1 MTSLFS
7 MFDELD
13 VYEDSERRSASL
25 NMAIDEALLEGA
37 TKPTLRFYGWNRP
50 SLSFG
55 YFGRYADA
63 ARGGRT
69 RDLVRRWTGGG
80 IVLHG
85 NDLTYSLVIP
95 ASYRSSALSPGA
107 IYAAVHQAIRDAL
120 LAEGKAAVIATSTR
134 PKISEACFANAVMA
148 DVLLGENKVA
158 GAAQRR
164 TQAGLLQQGSI
175 QVPQLAAAFA
185 ENFACSL
192 CSANHIR
199 NLAPELVRRAEEIE
213 EVKYATE
220 QWLRRR

>member
-1 MTSLFS
+1 

-13 VYEDSERRSASL
+13 VYEDCEQRNASL
-25 NMAIDEALLEGA
+25 NMAIDEVLLERA
-37 TKPTLRFYGWNRP
+37 TKPALRFYGWKRP

-55 YFGRYADA
+55 YFGRYDDA
-63 ARGGRT
+63 EKKGGD

-95 ASYRSSALSPGA
+95 ASCRSSALSPGA
-107 IYAAVHQAIRDAL
+107 IYAAVHQAIRDVL
-120 LAEGKAAVIATSTR
+120 VVEGKAALIATSAR
-134 PKISEACFANAVMA
+134 PKISEACFANTVVA

-164 TQAGLLQQGSI
+164 TRAGLLQQGSI
-175 QVPQLAAAFA
+175 QVSQLSAAFA
-185 ENFACSL
+185 ENLARAL
-192 CSANHIR
+192 CPGNR
-199 NLAPELVRRAEEIE
+199 VRTFAPELVRRAEEIE
-213 EVKYATE
+213 KAKYAME

>member
-1 MTSLFS
+1 ML
-7 MFDELD
+7 DELD
-13 VYEDSERRSASL
+13 VHEDSERQSASL
-25 NMAIDEALLEGA
+25 NMAIDEALLESA

-55 YFGRYADA
+55 YFGRYDDA
-63 ARGGRT
+63 EKEGGD

-107 IYAAVHQAIRDAL
+107 IYAAVHQAIRDVL
-120 LAEGKAAVIATSTR
+120 VAEGKAALIATSAR
-134 PKISEACFANAVMA
+134 PKISEACFANTVVA

-164 TQAGLLQQGSI
+164 TRVGLLQQGSI
-175 QVPQLAAAFA
+175 QVSQLSAAFA
-185 ENFACSL
+185 G
-192 CSANHIR
+192 
-199 NLAPELVRRAEEIE
+199 NLAHALCPKNRIRTFASDLVCRAEEIE
-213 EVKYATE
+213 KAKYATE
-220 QWLRRR
+220 QWLRQR